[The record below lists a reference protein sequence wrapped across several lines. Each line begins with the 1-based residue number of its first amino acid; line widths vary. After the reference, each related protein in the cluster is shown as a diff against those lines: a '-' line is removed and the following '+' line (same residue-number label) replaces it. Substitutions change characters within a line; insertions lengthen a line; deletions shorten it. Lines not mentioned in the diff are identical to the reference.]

1 MSGLSSLYKDTLK
14 IWDTITYI
22 TLDTKECTEA
32 KANIASDPMNNQ
44 YCYDLIKAGNDIYK
58 THLSKYSSYHKKMLD
73 AKKDIEK
80 AYNLNKQS
88 AKLQEG
94 LHNYNEDLNNQMK
107 KMNELNSVIRRN
119 NELMD
124 VLQAEMI
131 HNGEHKS
138 SEHKSSEHKSSDVKG
153 RENEKSY
160 KELCEMLQAE
170 SSDEHN
176 KHGNS
181 NYNHSNSQYKHSN
194 SNYKDS
200 NIEYKD
206 VRDEYITKLTGICAL
221 DEQTTKLDDLT
232 PYKTN
237 TTRIKQMTTIQ
248 KEALSIFTKK
258 NHDYGDSFATYGP
271 TGVIVRIGDK
281 IQRLQSIT
289 RKGITMVNDE
299 SIRDT
304 LMDLHNYCAMAIMLM
319 DEDNDNLSS
328 TMDTSLFLNTNE
340 NIVICEPGFG
350 MYTVGDLQRQG

>member
-131 HNGEHKS
+131 HSNKHREHKE
-138 SEHKSSEHKSSDVKG
+138 SEHKHKHKHSEHKNSDKEYYDKVLSGIYSKA
-153 RENEKSY
+153 NAKSY
-160 KELCEMLQAE
+160 GDLMDMLQAE
-170 SSDEHN
+170 TNEEY
-176 KHGNS
+176 KHGNV
-181 NYNHSNSQYKHSN
+181 
-194 SNYKDS
+194 
-200 NIEYKD
+200 EYKD